1 MNTLNCWNCH
11 QPLPTAKVAVCSDP
25 CDVEYTA
32 SEAVMLKR
40 KQAIESGDALLYMS
54 SYMDE
59 LKERNLTKQ

>member
-1 MNTLNCWNCH
+1 MDNLKCWNCH
-11 QPLPTAKVAVCSDP
+11 QSLPTAKVTVCSDP
-25 CDVEYTA
+25 CNVEYTA
-32 SEAVMLKR
+32 SEVVMLKR